1 MKQKDICNFQEYETI
16 RSFGDNICAGKID
29 IDKTEI
35 DQSNLLKNTVEFK
48 DMPRPKRDA
57 YDACALYEGK
67 ELILNTFRSGTL
79 SIKETQGKKWKN

>member
-48 DMPRPKRDA
+48 DMPRPKTI
-57 YDACALYEGK
+57 EGK
-67 ELILNTFRSGTL
+67 DKKEMLMMHVLFMKARS
-79 SIKETQGKKWKN
+79 

>member
-48 DMPRPKRDA
+48 DMPRPKTI
-57 YDACALYEGK
+57 EGK
-67 ELILNTFRSGTL
+67 DK
-79 SIKETQGKKWKN
+79 KEMLMMHVRFMKAKN